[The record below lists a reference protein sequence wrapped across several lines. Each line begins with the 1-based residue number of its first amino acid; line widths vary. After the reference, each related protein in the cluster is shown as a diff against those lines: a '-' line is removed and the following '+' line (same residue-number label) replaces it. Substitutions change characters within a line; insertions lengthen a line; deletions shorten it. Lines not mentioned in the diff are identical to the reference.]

1 MNEEEKEKA
10 KDLLQKWLK
19 EASKIKDIEKSTRII
34 PTRIE
39 TKRKKNRKKIK

>member
-19 EASKIKDIEKSTRII
+19 EANIVDNDDVIKAITSK
-34 PTRIE
+34 
-39 TKRKKNRKKIK
+39 